1 MNVQKYDPL
10 QWSLVSEDAHILV
23 FNELRSKDMSRID
36 FALVVWDGKPLGY
49 MTCRQFDMETIY
61 ISYGGAFEK
70 SFKVLEG
77 YKAMLNSLKESYK
90 RATTLVENNNI
101 PMLKMA
107 MSQGF
112 LITGIKNFKNQIYLE
127 LSQEF

>member
-1 MNVQKYDPL
+1 MYLPNEWK
-10 QWSLVSEDAHILV
+10 LVSEDAHLMT
-23 FNELRSKDMSRID
+23 FNELRPESLSRID
-36 FALVVWDGKPLGY
+36 FALVVWDEKPLGY
-49 MTCRQFDMETIY
+49 ITCREFDSETIY

-77 YKAMLNSLKESYK
+77 YKTMLNHLKETYK

-112 LITGIKNFKNQIYLE
+112 LVTGIKNFKNQIYLE

>member
-1 MNVQKYDPL
+1 MQKYSKDE
-10 QWSLVSEDAHILV
+10 WALVSEDAHLV
-23 FNELRSKDMSRID
+23 IFNELRKNDMNRID
-36 FALVVWDGKPLGY
+36 FALVVWDDIPLGY
-49 MTCRQFDMETIY
+49 MTCREFDSETIY
-61 ISYGGAFEK
+61 ISYGGSFGK

-77 YKAMLNSLKESYK
+77 YKAFLSYLKETYK
-90 RATTLVENNNI
+90 RATTLIENNNI

>member
-1 MNVQKYDPL
+1 MYLPHEWK
-10 QWSLVSEDAHILV
+10 LVSEDAHLV
-23 FNELRSKDMSRID
+23 TFNELRPCDMNRID
-36 FALVVWDGKPLGY
+36 FALVVWNENPLGY
-49 MTCRQFDMETIY
+49 MTCREFDSETIY

-77 YKAMLNSLKESYK
+77 YKAMIKSLKETYK
-90 RATTLVENNNI
+90 RATTLIENNNI

-112 LITGIKNFKNQIYLE
+112 LVTGIKNFKNQIYLE

>member
-1 MNVQKYDPL
+1 MYLPHE
-10 QWSLVSEDAHILV
+10 WRLVSEDAHLAT
-23 FNELRSKDMSRID
+23 FNELRPCDMNRID
-36 FALVVWDGKPLGY
+36 FALVVWDKNPLGY
-49 MTCRQFDMETIY
+49 MTCREFDSETIY

-77 YKAMLNSLKESYK
+77 YKAMLNSLKETYK